1 VEREKH
7 ITLYNYLR
15 AISGI
20 SLVEL
25 LMAMLLGS
33 IVVLGLYNLLIS
45 QTRTYAV
52 QDEIGEMQQNLRA
65 AMEKVSRDL
74 QMSGFGKPYWAT
86 ISGVDLGS
94 TPPFSVRIT
103 GGSTIEIVGCIDPAG
118 ASLNSAVAANSTSLI
133 LHGGEGVKFNTST
146 KADINIEGR
155 EGLRITS
162 IVGNTLTIDRD
173 PGTGGNEGVLYSYP
187 AGSKVYL
194 VHYVSYA
201 VDASS
206 NPPAL
211 VMDEHQGSGNQ
222 PIATC
227 ISAMSASISG
237 NLITLTMTG
246 RTRNPDRT
254 TGKYG
259 TAQLINEIRLRN
271 P

>member
-1 VEREKH
+1 MEREKH
-7 ITLYNYLR
+7 ITLYNCLR
-15 AISGI
+15 AISGL

-33 IVVLGLYNLLIS
+33 VIVLGLYNFLIS
-45 QTRTYAV
+45 QTRTYTV
-52 QDEIGEMQQNLRA
+52 QDEIGEMQQNLRV

-86 ISGVDLGS
+86 ISGVDLAS
-94 TPPFSVRIT
+94 TPPFSLRIT
-103 GGSTIEIVGCIDPAG
+103 GSNTIEIVGCLDPAF
-118 ASLNSAVAANSTSLI
+118 ASLSSAVASNSTGLA
-133 LHGGEGVKFNTST
+133 LHNGEGAKFNTTT
-146 KADINIEGR
+146 KADISIEGR
-155 EGLRITS
+155 ENARITS
-162 IVGNTLTIDRD
+162 ISGNTLTIDRD

-194 VHYVSYA
+194 VHYITYT

-211 VMDEHQGSGNQ
+211 LMDEHQGSGNQ
-222 PIATC
+222 PIATS
-227 ISAMSASISG
+227 ISAISASISG
-237 NLITLTMTG
+237 NLVTLTMTG

-259 TAQLINEIRLRN
+259 TAQLTNEIHLRN